1 MVVVSFNLNG
11 NQLNYMTRN
20 NLSPVGFPLIP
31 SCKLGHLI
39 AIGWQSLGNNTCVYA
54 LSVSRLYQE
63 RIGQSGSSFYMY
75 I

>member
-1 MVVVSFNLNG
+1 MVVSFNLNG

-39 AIGWQSLGNNTCVYA
+39 AIGWQSLGNTCVYA
-54 LSVSRLYQE
+54 VSVSRLYQE
-63 RIGQSGSSFYMY
+63 RIGHSLYVY
-75 I
+75 IKS